1 MKQAAHAWIYL
12 AAGLALLTSPAL
24 SAAQQKADEPL
35 LQQARSAVAKR
46 LGRAPADVSFA
57 GLQLIHD
64 KLGAVVCGSANGD
77 RFLADA
83 GKEIGPP
90 QLESALG
97 ASVFNFLWNARC
109 RGMSAAA
116 ATEILK
122 REMKR

>member
-1 MKQAAHAWIYL
+1 MKPTAQAWSCL
-12 AAGLALLTSPAL
+12 AAALALLAGAAP
-24 SAAQQKADEPL
+24 SAAQAGADEPL
-35 LQQARSAVAKR
+35 LQQARSAVAKS
-46 LGRAPADVSFA
+46 LGRPPADVAFA

-64 KLGAVVCGSANGD
+64 KLGAVVCGTADGT

-97 ASVFNFLWNARC
+97 TTVFSFLWNARC

-122 REMKR
+122 RDLKQ